1 MVDALRRQL
10 PGRHRQERFRY
21 QQVFTRE
28 LNGSALAYLGDAV
41 LEVLVRRYL
50 IGLGI
55 TGSGKLNKLALRFV
69 RATAQSAALDNILP
83 LLSED
88 EEYMYKRGRNA
99 NGISVPKSASA
110 AEYRRATG
118 MEALFGWLWLGG
130 EEGKTRARELFC
142 AAYGNEN

>member
-1 MVDALRRQL
+1 MN
-10 PGRHRQERFRY
+10 EN
-21 QQVFTRE
+21 FTRE

-41 LEVLVRRYL
+41 LDVLVRRYL

-118 MEALFGWLWLGG
+118 MEALFAYLDLS
-130 EEGKTRARELFC
+130 GKSERAGELFRI
-142 AAYGNEN
+142 AYADVMKELENGGAEGVLSDK